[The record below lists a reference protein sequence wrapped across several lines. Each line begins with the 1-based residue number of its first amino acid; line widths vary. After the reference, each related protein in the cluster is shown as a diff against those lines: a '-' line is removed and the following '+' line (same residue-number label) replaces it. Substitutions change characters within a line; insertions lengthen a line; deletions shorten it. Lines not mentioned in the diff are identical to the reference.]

1 MSVKK
6 FMAEALALYAMAA
19 SGLKDED
26 IFMTKRKQANVSF
39 SPNYRSVVDNRE
51 LREFVIKGQKVM
63 AYSKKD
69 ALQRLKHKK
78 K

>member
-1 MSVKK
+1 MGVKK
-6 FMAEALALYAMAA
+6 FMSEALLLYAMAA
-19 SGLKDED
+19 SGLKDGD
-26 IFMTKRKQANVSF
+26 VFMTKRKRANVSF
-39 SPNYRSVVDNRE
+39 NPNYRPVVDNRK
-51 LREFVIKGQKVM
+51 LRQFVIKGQKVM

>member
-6 FMAEALALYAMAA
+6 FMTEALALYTMAA

-26 IFMTKRKQANVSF
+26 MFMTKRKQANVFF
-39 SPNYRSVVDNRE
+39 SPNYRPVVDNRE
-51 LREFVIKGQKVM
+51 LREFIIKGQKVM

>member
-26 IFMTKRKQANVSF
+26 IFMTKRKQSNVSF
-39 SPNYRSVVDNRE
+39 SSNYRPVVDNRE
-51 LREFVIKGQKVM
+51 LREFTIKGQKVM